1 MNTPAMQA
9 RLSARQA
16 QCLALIAQGFT
27 DPAIA
32 AALSISETT
41 VRYHVDQARRKLG
54 AATRAHAVAMAVAQ
68 GLVDIEPAT

>member
-1 MNTPAMQA
+1 MQA

-16 QCLALIAQGFT
+16 QCLALIAQGLT